1 MRSGTVITFG
11 TFDLFHIGHV
21 NILRRAAEAGGRL
34 VVGVSSDALNVE
46 KKGRPPVYSQ
56 SDRMQIVRCMRFV
69 DDVFLETSLELK
81 REYIKRFKADTL
93 IMGDDWKDRFDFCK
107 DLCEVLYLPRTRDIS
122 TTEIKSTIRWQ
133 NHPSELTS
141 HSHPSP

>member
-1 MRSGTVITFG
+1 MITFG

-46 KKGRPPVYSQ
+46 KKGRPPVYNQ

-93 IMGDDWKDRFDFCK
+93 IMGDDWKGRFDFCK

-133 NHPSELTS
+133 NQPSELTS

>member
-1 MRSGTVITFG
+1 MITFG

-46 KKGRPPVYSQ
+46 KKGRPPVYNQ

-69 DDVFLETSLELK
+69 DGVFLETSLKLK

-93 IMGDDWKDRFDFCK
+93 IMGDDWKGRFDFCK

-133 NHPSELTS
+133 NQPSELTS

>member
-46 KKGRPPVYSQ
+46 KKGRPPVYNQ

-93 IMGDDWKDRFDFCK
+93 IMGDDWKGRFDFCK

-133 NHPSELTS
+133 NQPSELTS